1 MVMFDKIPTWLKIL
15 LVICF
20 PPLIIFYIGFML
32 LKPTIKY
39 AAQENKLFQNL
50 VNNPTKENASE
61 YIELIRNK
69 PTLTF
74 LPDNNPS
81 SWAVLR
87 EKWQIINHSS
97 KIPAEMKKEIFGYL
111 VSRGLYV
118 NNSKIVNNY
127 IEKEQ
132 TNDTV

>member
-1 MVMFDKIPTWLKIL
+1 MIMLDKIPTWIKIV

-20 PPLIIFYIGFML
+20 PPLIVFYIILLL
-32 LKPTIKY
+32 LKPIFKY
-39 AAQENKLFQNL
+39 AAEENKLFTNL

-69 PTLTF
+69 PRLTF

-81 SWAVLR
+81 AWAVLR
-87 EKWQIINHSS
+87 EKWQIINHSD
-97 KIPAEMKKEIFGYL
+97 KIPTEMKKEIFEYL

-127 IEKEQ
+127 KES
-132 TNDTV
+132 NE